1 MPEQIVPTPVVKR
14 APRGIYSAKLDAGG
28 RLKMPAK
35 FVEHI
40 QSLEDKVLYATFF
53 DGLPRIFTNGS
64 WERNLT
70 RLESKPELRKRIA
83 FYCDSVGG
91 DIELDKQDRL
101 TLPPRLREEAKLGE
115 QTVQLRFH
123 QDIITIHPESEY
135 ENKYTDVRSTRDT
148 DQGEAVSMGMG
159 NDL

>member
-1 MPEQIVPTPVVKR
+1 MSEQTVITPVVKR
-14 APRGIYSAKLDAGG
+14 APRGIYSARLDAGG

-35 FVEHI
+35 FVEHL
-40 QSLEDKVLYATFF
+40 QGLEDKVLYATFF
-53 DGLPRIFTNGS
+53 DGLPRIFTNSS
-64 WERNLT
+64 WERNLAK
-70 RLESKPELRKRIA
+70 LADKPELRKRIA

-123 QDIITIHPESEY
+123 QDIITIHPETVYDSRFA
-135 ENKYTDVRSTRDT
+135 DVRERRDA

-159 NDL
+159 DDL